1 MDTVTEHQMAINMA
15 LNGGIGIIHNNNTI
29 EEQVAEVKI
38 VKRYNYGSIIRPII
52 IGPEHTIGDIIQM
65 SKKYDFFGYPVTEDG
80 KMNSKLI
87 GMVCKRDID
96 FETNMEKPVSEIM
109 TTNLITASE
118 NCSQNEANSIIRKHK
133 VSRLPLVNDE
143 GCLVGL
149 ISRKDI
155 RNSHDYPLTSK
166 NPKTK
171 QLLVGAAVSTHGKD
185 IKRVEALVKAGVDV
199 LVIDS
204 AQGNSSYQ
212 INLIKYIKKHFPDVD
227 IIAGN
232 VVTIRQ
238 ARNLVNAG
246 ADAIRVGMGIGSICT
261 TQNVCGIGRSQAT
274 AVYKVAKYCD
284 QFDIPIIADGGIS
297 STGSIIKALSLGAST
312 VMLGSMLAGTD
323 ESPGE
328 YYFKDGIRLKKYRGM
343 GSADVLNKN
352 RSARYLSH
360 DIKVSQGV
368 VGSVISK
375 GSLRQYIPYI
385 IQSIKHGIQ
394 YIGPESIK
402 CLHRYN
408 RQGNTFYEIRS
419 IQAQKDG
426 EVHDLYSYQKS
437 HI

>member
-1 MDTVTEHQMAINMA
+1 
-15 LNGGIGIIHNNNTI
+15 
-29 EEQVAEVKI
+29 
-38 VKRYNYGSIIRPII
+38 
-52 IGPEHTIGDIIQM
+52 
-65 SKKYDFFGYPVTEDG
+65 
-80 KMNSKLI
+80 MNSKLI
-87 GMVCKRDID
+87 GMVCKRDI

-118 NCSQNEANSIIRKHK
+118 NCSQHEANSIIRKHK

-185 IKRVEALVKAGVDV
+185 ITRVEALVKAGVDV

-352 RSARYLSH
+352 KSARYLSH

-394 YIGPESIK
+394 YIGPQSIIG
-402 CLHRYN
+402 LHRYN